1 MILLTELLN
10 TENLKKKKFK
20 RKQKLVS
27 KIYKNV
33 FEFLTRMKI
42 ENSLKIMKKQGYRF
56 PIYFNSAKLKSRNK
70 KNKSIFF
77 SHLHSNS
84 TWNIFFSNYNMQLQQ
99 LLIESVKIG
108 ATSEIQFQR
117 SFLFST
123 IQFR

>member
-77 SHLHSNS
+77 TFTFKFYLEH
-84 TWNIFFSNYNMQLQQ
+84 FFLK
-99 LLIESVKIG
+99 L
-108 ATSEIQFQR
+108 
-117 SFLFST
+117 
-123 IQFR
+123 